1 MTSTEPM
8 VRPKDKKDEAP
19 TPVGPAPK
27 AAVGPMVASSKAAVA
42 PAPPTGRA
50 DSPYGSPVAAPP
62 APVSSLSPTNGISA
76 PFNVKISRG
85 DGPAFAA
92 RTGDRPGTTG
102 RGTKGRGLSS
112 ADRASAKDKAAAE
125 SPAREG
131 KPAGG
136 AAVDPSAGPSAA
148 PAASSAMPIE
158 GASVEA
164 EAADPF
170 AAATAY
176 ENVAGQLLQTA
187 QRDDVQLQSDHRFAL
202 AAATR
207 VDQDTAA
214 LGTATTATKK
224 KKDELW
230 KRYGISEAAQVE
242 PVMRGHAKEAESS
255 LQFAEKTVAKGDQ
268 AIPLIDGTYEEAKT
282 VKATVKVMTGGR
294 SMQHTKD
301 RVASYDKARVD
312 PRKHRERFARF
323 GEASAQVKG
332 VGAHVRE
339 AKLSGS
345 ELTLRVGQFQQF
357 RERALKAGTGG
368 AGLGRKVVNAIAGKI
383 AGAATGGI
391 YRPETKS
398 TDGGHSVVLDHSHGL
413 IWNRLKAECEALSA
427 LKASKAYGTATG
439 FHAGLQTFMLILR
452 ELRDFFGAVAIWLG
466 LASVFAPPVVPFAVL
481 AGLIVVGLSALRSAL
496 GAIMLSWSTVQR
508 AFMSNWRAKNTVNAQ
523 IVQQGSELI
532 GDAAQV
538 VAPSVAATAGNAGVL
553 SGSFQS
559 TTQQLGSHGF
569 SNLANTGAATS
580 YIGLRIGQ
588 AAVNKTVGLGTGA
601 IAPGLAGLGVGQLAP
616 DQNRRGNAAR
626 NAVTGLQARPDAPR
640 PELTRAAG
648 LAPGTKAAPPA
659 PAQAPGWVKESQDS
673 FEKSTKEV
681 TNALVARHSAKMS
694 EFHAKTQQLMKDTGA
709 GKAAA
714 QTAEAKTARI
724 PQMRSEENAGKLGD
738 AKDALG
744 AFTEA
749 AAGSAEVAK
758 RLSDPV
764 ALKGDLEAEASGGGK

>member
-8 VRPKDKKDEAP
+8 VRPKDKKDEAL
-19 TPVGPAPK
+19 TPAPPAPK
-27 AAVGPMVASSKAAVA
+27 DAAGPIVASSKAALA

-50 DSPYGSPVAAPP
+50 DSPHGSPVAAPP
-62 APVSSLSPTNGISA
+62 APMAPTNGVSA

-85 DGPAFAA
+85 NGPAFAA
-92 RTGDRPGTTG
+92 RTGDRPGTAG
-102 RGTKGRGLSS
+102 RGAEGKGLSS
-112 ADRASAKDKAAAE
+112 ADRASAKDTAAAE
-125 SPAREG
+125 GPAREG
-131 KPAGG
+131 KPDG
-136 AAVDPSAGPSAA
+136 AAAADPSAAPAA

-158 GASVEA
+158 GASVET

-207 VDQDTAA
+207 VEQDRNA
-214 LGTATTATKK
+214 LGQATTAKK

-230 KRYGISEAAQVE
+230 KRYGISDAAQVE
-242 PVMRGHAKEAESS
+242 PVMSGHATEAEIS
-255 LQFAEKTVAKGDQ
+255 LRFAEKTVAKGDQ
-268 AIPLIDGTYEEAKT
+268 AVPLIDGTYEEAKT
-282 VKATVKVMTGGR
+282 VKAAVKVMTGGR

-312 PRKHRERFARF
+312 PRKHRERFAQF
-323 GEASAQVKG
+323 GEASAQVKA

-368 AGLGRKVVNAIAGKI
+368 AGLGRKVVNAIAGKV

-398 TDGGHSVVLDHSHGL
+398 TDGGHSVELDHSHGF

-466 LASVFAPPVVPFAVL
+466 VASVFAPPVVPFAVL
-481 AGLIVVGLSALRSAL
+481 AGLIVVGLSALRSVL

-538 VAPSVAATAGNAGVL
+538 VAPSVAASAGNAGVL

-559 TTQQLGSHGF
+559 TSQQLGTHGF
-569 SNLANTGAATS
+569 SNLASTGAAAS
-580 YIGLRIGQ
+580 NVGLGIGQ

-626 NAVTGLQARPDAPR
+626 NAVTGLQARPEAPR
-640 PELTRAAG
+640 PEVARAAG
-648 LAPGTKAAPPA
+648 LVPGTKAAPPA

-673 FEKSTKEV
+673 FDKSTKEV
-681 TNALVARHSAKMS
+681 TNALVARHAAKMS

-714 QTAEAKTARI
+714 QTAEAKTAKI

-758 RLSDPV
+758 RLSDPA
-764 ALKGDLEAEASGGGK
+764 ALKGDLEAEASGGTT